1 MIERRE
7 LHRLIKTHMNYD
19 RYFIKDGQITPQY
32 LTEEERKLLTEGL
45 ETSIDKIVLEV
56 FNSQE
61 RTQKITGK
69 PSEELVNR
77 IKDIRGF
84 QKIFASYLSER
95 PLVF

>member
-1 MIERRE
+1 MDRFIQKH
-7 LHRLIKTHMNYD
+7 LAYD
-19 RYFIKDGQITPQY
+19 RYYITDGQITPQY

-69 PSEELVNR
+69 PSKELVNR
-77 IKDIRGF
+77 MKDIRSF
-84 QKIFASYLSER
+84 
-95 PLVF
+95 